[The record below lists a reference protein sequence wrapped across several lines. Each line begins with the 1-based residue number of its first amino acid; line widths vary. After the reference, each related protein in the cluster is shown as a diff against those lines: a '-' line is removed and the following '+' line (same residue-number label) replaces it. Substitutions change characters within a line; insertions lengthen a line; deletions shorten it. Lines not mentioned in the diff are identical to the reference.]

1 MAGIVGIGHI
11 QIYTNDLRKSI
22 AFYETLGGKVSQYE
36 DVHWTNR
43 VIHMARV
50 NLGVISIELSERYEF
65 QQPDY
70 STLPC
75 ICHFC
80 LEVDDLRAYVKT
92 LRLKGIDS
100 FDSYD
105 VYEMDMWGGM
115 TAIELRGPSNE
126 KIELMQKK

>member
-11 QIYTNDLRKSI
+11 QIYTNDLRRSI
-22 AFYETLGGKVSQYE
+22 AFYEALGGKVSQYE

-50 NLGVISIELSERYEF
+50 DLGVVSIELSERFEF
-65 QQPDY
+65 QMPDY

-80 LEVDDLRAYVKT
+80 LEVDDLPAYVRA
-92 LRLKGIDS
+92 LRAKGIDN
-100 FDSYD
+100 FDSRD